1 MTDPL
6 QNFDDLNEYEQSI
19 LEYEL
24 LSKAFNNSFRILT
37 KRKTMTDIVKEN
49 GGLLLSHDPHT
60 DLSDD
65 DLLNMMDYFI
75 ETEEYEKCAEIKV
88 LIKKIK
94 TKNARKHKEDS
105 SKELNSIFNKSVRR
119 TKGGKNTDS

>member
-6 QNFDDLNEYEQSI
+6 ESFDDLNEQEQSLI
-19 LEYEL
+19 EYEL
-24 LSKAFNNSFRILT
+24 LSKAFNNSFYILT

-49 GGLLLSHDPHT
+49 GGLLLSHDPYDDLIDT
-60 DLSDD
+60 DLV
-65 DLLNMMDYFI
+65 NMMDYFI

-94 TKNARKHKEDS
+94 TKNARKYKKDSTKEF
-105 SKELNSIFNKSVRR
+105 NSIFHKPVRR
-119 TKGGKNTDS
+119 AKGSKDTDS